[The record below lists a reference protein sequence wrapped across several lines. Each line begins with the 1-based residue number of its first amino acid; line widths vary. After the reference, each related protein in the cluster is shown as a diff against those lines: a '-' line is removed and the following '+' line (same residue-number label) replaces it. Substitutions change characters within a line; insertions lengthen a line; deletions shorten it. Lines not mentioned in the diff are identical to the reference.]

1 MFVSTTIKEEKMK
14 KKILKRTKPM
24 CQMAFRVHD
33 DEKKLIKRTARK
45 SHCTVSDILRTAWQY
60 FADNNDLI

>member
-1 MFVSTTIKEEKMK
+1 MK